1 MLIIIIL
8 FLIIISCIYIILSY
22 KTKGAPLPTGVA
34 KCVCVPHHSLDPK
47 YCVLSTVESMTLA
60 QKLCGSPVGS

>member
-1 MLIIIIL
+1 MNIWTLRAYSISIGEENMNV
-8 FLIIISCIYIILSY
+8 LIIISCIYIILSY

-47 YCVLSTVESMTLA
+47 
-60 QKLCGSPVGS
+60 